1 MVVVGAFVVRC
12 CYAGCAAGVFWIAM
26 IIVNSVGEV
35 GAFGVRCWVVFGCDW
50 FVLVLVVE
58 LCCLFVA
65 LGCLGVVVVSDRCF
79 MLWLV
84 DFLVVCIVFAF
95 GLVLDG

>member
-1 MVVVGAFVVRC
+1 MLVRSVHLTLGVGLL
-12 CYAGCAAGVFWIAM
+12 
-26 IIVNSVGEV
+26 
-35 GAFGVRCWVVFGCDW
+35 FGCDW

-95 GLVLDG
+95 GLLLDGWVVIVGCCLVGWLVVFLHLLC